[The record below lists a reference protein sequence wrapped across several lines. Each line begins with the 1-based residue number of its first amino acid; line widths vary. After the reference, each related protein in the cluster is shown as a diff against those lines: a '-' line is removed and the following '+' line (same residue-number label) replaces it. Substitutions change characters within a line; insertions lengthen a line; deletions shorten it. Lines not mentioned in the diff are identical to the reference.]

1 MLLKKPG
8 FTLVAVCALALGIGA
23 NTTIFSVVN
32 AALIDP
38 VPYPEPS
45 SVVSLY
51 ATFASDPGD
60 ETIKTVSYPD
70 FLDFRTQSGA
80 FEDMAAVDGMSLTL
94 TGGDEPERLRCAL
107 VSASLF
113 SVLRVRPSLGR
124 SFDEG
129 DDRAGATPVV
139 ILSHGLWQRRF
150 GSDPEIL
157 GEAIT
162 LSRTSYNVIGVMP
175 SGFTMPNGLTGG
187 PGFDLWLPV
196 TPTAHKRPRTHHRYE
211 AYARLKPGVTLQE
224 ARQELS
230 AIAAGLEATYPD
242 SNKGKGVKIEHLRE
256 LVVRDSRSV
265 LLIMLGAVGFVLL
278 IACAN
283 VANLM
288 LARATTRRKEIAVR
302 ASLGASRRRIIQQ
315 LLIESLLL
323 AFIGGSAGLLIALWG
338 SDVFVS
344 MRPAGIPRLSAAGI
358 DGRVLGFTA
367 TISLLTGILFG
378 LAPALHASKPDLVAS
393 LKETVAS
400 STAGSDTTRLRS
412 LLVVSEVALAVVLL
426 IGAGLMLKSF
436 LRLQGV
442 DTGMETENLL
452 TFQLSLP
459 QTDYPKEE
467 QARAFY
473 ERLIERLGSAP
484 GVESVAAVNILP
496 LGGGF
501 SCDSFARD
509 DRPVPQGQEP
519 CAEYRS
525 ISSGYFRSMGIELLS
540 GRAFS
545 ERDRVEAPA
554 VAMINEAFAREFF
567 PGEDPLGRRITS
579 DTGKRVSREIVG
591 VVRDIKHFG
600 LDSEARPELYVPYTQ
615 DPWPRAMT
623 IVLRTG
629 ADPSSLMAGVRAEV
643 SALDKDLPVLNV
655 RTMEQLVERS
665 VSTSRFRAY
674 LIGLFAAL
682 ALILSSLGIYGV
694 MSYAAGQRTH
704 EIGIRMALGAG
715 RRDILT
721 LVLGQGV
728 ALTMIGIG
736 IGVAASLGLTRVLQS
751 MLFEVSATDPYTFA
765 GVSILLFLVAVLA
778 CLLPARRA
786 MNVDPTTALRCE

>member
-1 MLLKKPG
+1 
-8 FTLVAVCALALGIGA
+8 
-23 NTTIFSVVN
+23 
-32 AALIDP
+32 
-38 VPYPEPS
+38 
-45 SVVSLY
+45 
-51 ATFASDPGD
+51 
-60 ETIKTVSYPD
+60 
-70 FLDFRTQSGA
+70 
-80 FEDMAAVDGMSLTL
+80 
-94 TGGDEPERLRCAL
+94 
-107 VSASLF
+107 
-113 SVLRVRPSLGR
+113 
-124 SFDEG
+124 
-129 DDRAGATPVV
+129 
-139 ILSHGLWQRRF
+139 
-150 GSDPEIL
+150 
-157 GEAIT
+157 
-162 LSRTSYNVIGVMP
+162 
-175 SGFTMPNGLTGG
+175 
-187 PGFDLWLPV
+187 
-196 TPTAHKRPRTHHRYE
+196 
-211 AYARLKPGVTLQE
+211 
-224 ARQELS
+224 
-230 AIAAGLEATYPD
+230 
-242 SNKGKGVKIEHLRE
+242 
-256 LVVRDSRSV
+256 
-265 LLIMLGAVGFVLL
+265 
-278 IACAN
+278 
-283 VANLM
+283 
-288 LARATTRRKEIAVR
+288 
-302 ASLGASRRRIIQQ
+302 
-315 LLIESLLL
+315 
-323 AFIGGSAGLLIALWG
+323 
-338 SDVFVS
+338 
-344 MRPAGIPRLSAAGI
+344 
-358 DGRVLGFTA
+358 
-367 TISLLTGILFG
+367 
-378 LAPALHASKPDLVAS
+378 
-393 LKETVAS
+393 
-400 STAGSDTTRLRS
+400 
-412 LLVVSEVALAVVLL
+412 
-426 IGAGLMLKSF
+426 
-436 LRLQGV
+436 
-442 DTGMETENLL
+442 
-452 TFQLSLP
+452 
-459 QTDYPKEE
+459 
-467 QARAFY
+467 
-473 ERLIERLGSAP
+473 
-484 GVESVAAVNILP
+484 
-496 LGGGF
+496 
-501 SCDSFARD
+501 
-509 DRPVPQGQEP
+509 
-519 CAEYRS
+519 
-525 ISSGYFRSMGIELLS
+525 MGIELFS